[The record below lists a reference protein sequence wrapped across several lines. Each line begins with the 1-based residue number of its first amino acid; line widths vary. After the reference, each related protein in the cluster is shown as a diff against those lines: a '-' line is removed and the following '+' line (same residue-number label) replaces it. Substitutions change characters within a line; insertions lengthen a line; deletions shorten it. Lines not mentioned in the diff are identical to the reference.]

1 MNMFDD
7 LHFSSSHP
15 IDGKAKAVLKWLAV
29 AHGRTG
35 SSDAEEVHQQLL
47 LLRESPTPTG
57 QRSKLLDLLF
67 KHVERVVS
75 AELPALL
82 RIRAGRLIRALG
94 EADRLLAIAGGRGVD
109 TSRRLTREEAHDRKR
124 LRKAGI

>member
-1 MNMFDD
+1 MSDD
-7 LHFSSSHP
+7 LHFFSSPP
-15 IDGKAKAVLKWLAV
+15 IDGKATAVLKWLAV

-75 AELPALL
+75 A
-82 RIRAGRLIRALG
+82 
-94 EADRLLAIAGGRGVD
+94 
-109 TSRRLTREEAHDRKR
+109 
-124 LRKAGI
+124 